1 MKCALYGEGHV
12 LKCDCKKALVGERIR
27 CLAKYT
33 SVHPPALRW
42 GRPGGAETRPAL
54 AAQSERLL

>member
-1 MKCALYGEGHV
+1 MKGALYGEGHV
-12 LKCDCKKALVGERIR
+12 LKCDRKKALVGKRIR
-27 CLAKYT
+27 YLAKYT
-33 SVHPPALRW
+33 SVRSPALCW